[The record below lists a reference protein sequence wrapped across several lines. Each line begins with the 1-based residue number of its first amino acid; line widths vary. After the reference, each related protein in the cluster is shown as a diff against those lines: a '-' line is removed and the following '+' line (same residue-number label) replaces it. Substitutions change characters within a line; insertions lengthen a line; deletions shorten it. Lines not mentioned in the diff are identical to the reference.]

1 MPRAARI
8 ALIVAVVSVV
18 AGVVWW
24 AGPRGSDG
32 PERAAVVEQ
41 YADIAHA
48 SYGDSLEAAR
58 ALQARIEAFLE
69 APTPQSL
76 TDARE
81 AWRAARVPYMQT
93 EAFRF
98 GNPVVDQWEGQV
110 NAWPLDEGLID
121 YVARDYIHEQGNPAA
136 RANLIADSVLEV
148 GGRTIDTQPITPERL
163 TELNEIGGAEANVAT
178 GYHAIE
184 FLLWGQDRNG
194 TGPGAGERPHT
205 DFVRRDGVCTDG
217 SASAPVTHCERR
229 AAYLRAATTLLIR
242 DLEAMVAEWAPNRDD
257 NYRAELLSLPPTE
270 GIRRILFGIG
280 SLALGELAGER
291 MRVALIARS
300 TEDEH
305 DCFSDNT
312 HNSHYYNVVG
322 IANVYRGRYRTLE
335 GDTVSGPA
343 VADLVAAADPELAR
357 AVESELDQAL
367 SEARELKQVAAEG
380 ERFDQM
386 LAAGNQAGH
395 ERIRTAIDALVTL
408 AGGIQEAAGAIG
420 LGKLRPADM
429 GHDF

>member
-1 MPRAARI
+1 MPRIARL
-8 ALIVAVVSVV
+8 ALILALVAVV
-18 AGVVWW
+18 AGGIWL

-48 SYGDSLEAAR
+48 SYRDSLEAAR
-58 ALQARIEAFLE
+58 ALRARIEAFLE
-69 APTPQSL
+69 SPTPESL
-76 TDARE
+76 ADARE

-110 NAWPLDEGLID
+110 NAWPLDEGLLD
-121 YVARDYIHEQGNPAA
+121 YVARGYVHEQGNPAA
-136 RANLIADSVLEV
+136 RANLMADPVLEV
-148 GGRTIDTQPITPERL
+148 GGRTVDTQPITPAKL

-184 FLLWGQDRNG
+184 FLLWGQDLNG
-194 TGPGAGERPHT
+194 TDPGAGERPHT
-205 DFVRRDGVCTDG
+205 DFVRKQGACTDG
-217 SASAPVTHCERR
+217 PDSAPVSHCERR
-229 AAYLRAATTLLIR
+229 ATYLRAATDLLLR
-242 DLEAMVAEWAPNRDD
+242 DLETMVAEWAPDRD
-257 NYRAELLSLPPTE
+257 NYRAKLLSLPAEE
-270 GIRRILFGIG
+270 GIRRMLFGIG
-280 SLALGELAGER
+280 SLVLGELAGER

-312 HNSHYYNVVG
+312 HNPHYYNVVG
-322 IANVYRGRYRTLE
+322 IANVYRGRYE
-335 GDTVSGPA
+335 GGDGDTVAGPA
-343 VADLVAAADPELAR
+343 LADLVAAADPGLAR
-357 AVESELDQAL
+357 EVEADLDKAL
-367 SEARELKQVAAEG
+367 AEMRELKRAADDG

-386 LAAGNQAGH
+386 IAPDNQGGH
-395 ERIRTAIDALVTL
+395 ERIRTAIDALVAL
-408 AGGIQEAAGAIG
+408 AGGIQDAARTLG
-420 LGKLRPADM
+420 LGKLKPDDM